1 MNALEVLV
9 KECREKKEQLSQA
22 LMGAA
27 AKDYAEYRAICGEI
41 RGLSYAEQ
49 AIKDLA
55 KKLENSD
62 DD

>member
-62 DD
+62 DN

>member
-41 RGLSYAEQ
+41 RGLSYAEE

-55 KKLENSD
+55 KRLENSD
-62 DD
+62 DN

>member
-1 MNALEVLV
+1 MTALEILV
-9 KECREKKEQLSQA
+9 KECREKREQLTQA

-41 RGLSYAEQ
+41 RGLSYAET